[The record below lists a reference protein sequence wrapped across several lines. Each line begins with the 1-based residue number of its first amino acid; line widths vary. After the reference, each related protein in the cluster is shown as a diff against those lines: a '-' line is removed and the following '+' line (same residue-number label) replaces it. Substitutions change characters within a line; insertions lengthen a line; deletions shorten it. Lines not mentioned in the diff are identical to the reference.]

1 MLKSVEIKKFRSCRS
16 TKIEFGTSVCALTG
30 RNGVGKS
37 NILNAID
44 WVSRS
49 VITSETLRIGLNDY
63 AAQVPEDIEFGMKIK
78 IDEHNYI
85 YRILVRLNLS
95 KDRNPS
101 QYEFP
106 GLVES
111 LALEGEDGAERTIFD
126 RNGETITLAVRK
138 DPIRTPQWTPAPA
151 ALKSLLTNDDPE
163 REHINKI
170 ITFFNG
176 TRYYPLDDT
185 DKETDLILEY
195 TYNEWKLRHQT
206 GGDPTTS
213 IAMRIIYMLDED
225 RELFEEFQH
234 IIGPAGLDVIEQ
246 IGKSYIN
253 PAEVVGSNNPVLFG
267 SRLLSIYF
275 KPSKQMGGADGFF
288 PFSALS
294 LGTRRVIQIVV
305 SMLFDKRSLMLIEHP
320 EDSIHPGLLRKLI
333 DLLRTYSS
341 QSQTIFT
348 THSPEVLDILE
359 PEEIILV
366 TAPEGSTQARKLEPD
381 EIGLAKEF
389 LKNEGT
395 LSEFLEPLDN
405 L

>member
-1 MLKSVEIKKFRSCRS
+1 MLNSVEIKNFRSCRS
-16 TKIEFGTSVCALTG
+16 SKIEFGTSVSALAG

-37 NILNAID
+37 NILKAID
-44 WVSRS
+44 WVCRS
-49 VITSETLRIGLNDY
+49 VISSETLRIGLDDY
-63 AAQVPEDIEFGMKIK
+63 SAQVPEDIEIGMNIK
-78 IDEHNYI
+78 VDECIYH

-111 LALEGEDGAERTIFD
+111 LSVRAKEGEERIIFNRDGES
-126 RNGETITLAVRK
+126 ITFVERK
-138 DPIRTPQWTPAPA
+138 DPIRIPKWTPAPA
-151 ALKSLLTNDDPE
+151 ALKSLMGLDDPQLK
-163 REHINKI
+163 HIDRLI
-170 ITFFNG
+170 SFFNG
-176 TRYYPLDDT
+176 TRYYPFDDT
-185 DKETDLILEY
+185 DEENDLIPEY
-195 TYNEWKLRHQT
+195 TYNEWKFRHRSA
-206 GGDPTTS
+206 GDPTTS
-213 IAMRIIYMLDED
+213 IAMRLIYMYEED
-225 RELFEEFQH
+225 RELFTEFNE
-234 IIGPAGLDVIEQ
+234 IMGPTGLDVTKY
-246 IGKSYIN
+246 IGISKI
-253 PAEVVGSNNPVLFG
+253 GSPSSGWSGENTLSGAKLFN
-267 SRLLSIYF
+267 LYVM
-275 KPSKQMGGADGFF
+275 PSKHMGGAWGGF

-294 LGTRRVIQIVV
+294 VGTRRVIRIVV

-333 DLLRTYSS
+333 SILRTYSS
-341 QSQTIFT
+341 QSQTIIT

-359 PEEIILV
+359 PEEILLV

-389 LKNEGT
+389 LKNEGS

>member
-37 NILNAID
+37 NILKAID

-49 VITSETLRIGLNDY
+49 VITPETLRIGLNDY
-63 AAQVPEDIEFGMKIK
+63 TARVPEDIEFGMKIK

-101 QYEFP
+101 QNEFP

-151 ALKSLLTNDDPE
+151 ALKSLLANDDPE
-163 REHINKI
+163 REHINRI

-185 DKETDLILEY
+185 YKETDLILEY

-206 GGDPTTS
+206 GVDPTTS

-333 DLLRTYSS
+333 DL
-341 QSQTIFT
+341 
-348 THSPEVLDILE
+348 
-359 PEEIILV
+359 
-366 TAPEGSTQARKLEPD
+366 
-381 EIGLAKEF
+381 
-389 LKNEGT
+389 
-395 LSEFLEPLDN
+395 
-405 L
+405 